1 MYGVLKQNAS
11 VQQKVSRLASYC
23 SGITDYHHGDMSME
37 GVITGL
43 AQTFVGKNNIGYLE
57 PIGQFGS
64 IVNPIPSASRY
75 IFTLITKEFRSIFLK
90 EDDLILEHLMSDEME
105 IEPKFF
111 IPIIPNV
118 LINGVSGIGT
128 GYASKFLNHN
138 PKDLVK
144 YILNKLN
151 GVKKNID
158 LQPWYKGFTGTI
170 RPGSTPLQ
178 WQFVGRIERVNTTT
192 LKIVELP
199 IGMYVDDIVKVLGK
213 LMESGIIKDFD
224 NDTTVD
230 SGYNITVYVPRT
242 TSMMSDD
249 ELLEAFKLI
258 STDTMNLTAWLPT
271 GKLGLFDSVYDVI
284 DYFVEFRLSKYE
296 QRRLKLIEKYNTDLN
311 WMKEKIRFIKL
322 YIANSKKFS
331 GLKKAELRDYLINE
345 QKFSVDHVDNLL
357 DIKIYNLTKDNIEKL
372 EDDIKKV
379 TELIDH
385 LKNSTSQ
392 SLYIEDLKNVKL

>member
-1 MYGVLKQNAS
+1 M
-11 VQQKVSRLASYC
+11 
-23 SGITDYHHGDMSME
+23 
-37 GVITGL
+37 
-43 AQTFVGKNNIGYLE
+43 
-57 PIGQFGS
+57 
-64 IVNPIPSASRY
+64 
-75 IFTLITKEFRSIFLK
+75 
-90 EDDLILEHLMSDEME
+90 ILEHLMSDEME
-105 IEPKFF
+105 IDPKFF

-249 ELLEAFKLI
+249 GLLEAFKLI
-258 STDTMNLTAWLPT
+258 STDTMNLTAQLIS
-271 GKLGLFDSVYDVI
+271 LLFLTSSKRWNDV
-284 DYFVEFRLSKYE
+284 
-296 QRRLKLIEKYNTDLN
+296 
-311 WMKEKIRFIKL
+311 
-322 YIANSKKFS
+322 
-331 GLKKAELRDYLINE
+331 
-345 QKFSVDHVDNLL
+345 
-357 DIKIYNLTKDNIEKL
+357 
-372 EDDIKKV
+372 
-379 TELIDH
+379 
-385 LKNSTSQ
+385 
-392 SLYIEDLKNVKL
+392 